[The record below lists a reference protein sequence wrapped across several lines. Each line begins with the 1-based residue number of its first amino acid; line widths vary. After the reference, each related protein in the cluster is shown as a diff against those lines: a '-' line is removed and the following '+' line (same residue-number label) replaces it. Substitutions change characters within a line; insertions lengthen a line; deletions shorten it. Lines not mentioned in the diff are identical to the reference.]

1 MMNKNKT
8 EISSQQLIEQL
19 KAESELKTKWLSLIA
34 HDFKGLFSNI
44 NMLLSAFEGESIS
57 QEIFLSMLPELKQ
70 IAAKNSK
77 TLETTFKWV
86 NAQIGG
92 FNPILE
98 EVSLH
103 TLFEILNDTLKAELD
118 LKKITLSYV
127 GDKDLKLRTDK
138 FLLQFI
144 LKQSI
149 DNAIKYSYEG
159 GEVKMIVSSES
170 GVSTI
175 TIEDYGMGMNEDV
188 QNNLCTLNGSPY
200 TGTLNE
206 KGAGLGLVVVKEF
219 VEIMRAKMIVSSK
232 INQGTTVSY
241 LFSEKNS
248 L

>member
-1 MMNKNKT
+1 MMNKDT
-8 EISSQQLIEQL
+8 ETSSQQLIEQL

-70 IAAKNSK
+70 IATENSK

-86 NAQIGG
+86 NSQLDG
-92 FNPILE
+92 FKPIVE

-103 TLFEILNDTLKAELD
+103 TLFEVLNDTLKAELD
-118 LKKITLSYV
+118 FKKITLSYV
-127 GDKDLKLRTDK
+127 GDNDFKLRTDK

-144 LKQSI
+144 LKHSI
-149 DNAIKYSYEG
+149 ENAIKYSYEG
-159 GEVKMIVSSES
+159 GEVKMIVTKES

-175 TIEDYGMGMNEDV
+175 TIEDYGMGMNIDV
-188 QNNLCTLNGSPY
+188 QNNLGTLNGSPY
-200 TGTLNE
+200 LGSMRE
-206 KGAGLGLVVVKEF
+206 KGAGLSLVVIKEF
-219 VEIMRAKMIVSSK
+219 IEIMGAKMVASSK
-232 INQGTTVSY
+232 MNEGTAISY
-241 LFSEKNS
+241 LFSQKKS